1 MVPILSFVASMGV
14 GILPWE
20 RRGPAVIHEMGW
32 AALQVACRCFASLV
46 LLSAGSLVL
55 FLQLSRLASLFVLSH
70 SSSACAST
78 GAGLHIR
85 RSVLP
90 YTLISH
96 PIPIRWSVFQLLG
109 HFSFTSLSNELF
121 SSPPFSSHST
131 FLTPSRY
138 DVRASQHDTR
148 RLSRCPWL

>member
-1 MVPILSFVASMGV
+1 MPILSFVASMGV

-78 GAGLHIR
+78 GAGLRIR
-85 RSVLP
+85 SSVLYIHTHSYPTLYP
-90 YTLISH
+90 YVGL
-96 PIPIRWSVFQLLG
+96 P
-109 HFSFTSLSNELF
+109 FSLSALFLFTSLSNESSF
-121 SSPPFSSHST
+121 SPPFSSHPT
-131 FLTPSRY
+131 F
-138 DVRASQHDTR
+138 
-148 RLSRCPWL
+148 